1 VSVRS
6 RVLALIVLGC
16 LAVAAV
22 IVARGTSPREVSAVV
37 LGPLP
42 TSSLAVQDLPVLGT
56 IPSTGTVGATWLTG
70 SAPELRGRVVLY
82 DFWTFGCS
90 NCQHT
95 LSHVKAWAARYT
107 RDGLVVVG
115 VHSPEFDYEAVPANV
130 RDYVGRN
137 GITYPVLLDPDM
149 RVWTAF
155 GVRAWPTFILADAEG
170 RRRRLHVG
178 EGGYDETEDAI
189 RALLGVD
196 PSSPRAEV

>member
-1 VSVRS
+1 MSVRA
-6 RVLALIVLGC
+6 RVLALIVLGG
-16 LAVAAV
+16 LTVAAV
-22 IVARGTSPREVSAVV
+22 IIARGASPRDVSAVV
-37 LGPLP
+37 LSPPPAAGL
-42 TSSLAVQDLPVLGT
+42 VVHDLPVLGT
-56 IPSTGTVGATWLTG
+56 IPGSGTVGATWLAG
-70 SAPELRGRVVLY
+70 SAPALSGRVVLY

-95 LSHVKAWAARYT
+95 LSHVKAWAARYS

-155 GVRAWPTFILADAEG
+155 GVRAWPTFILADAQG
-170 RRRRLHVG
+170 RRRRVHVG

-196 PSSPRAEV
+196 PSSPRAQL

>member
-1 VSVRS
+1 
-6 RVLALIVLGC
+6 
-16 LAVAAV
+16 
-22 IVARGTSPREVSAVV
+22 
-37 LGPLP
+37 
-42 TSSLAVQDLPVLGT
+42 VLGT
-56 IPSTGTVGATWLTG
+56 VPSIGTVGAAWLTG
-70 SAPELRGRVVLY
+70 SAPDLSGRVVLY

-95 LSHVKAWAARYT
+95 LSHVKAWAARYAG
-107 RDGLVVVG
+107 DGLVVVG

-130 RDYVGRN
+130 LEYVGRN
-137 GITYPVLLDPDM
+137 HITYPVLLDADM
-149 RVWTAF
+149 RVWRAF
-155 GVRAWPTFILADAEG
+155 GVRAWPTFVVADTEG